1 MQGHN
6 VTHPLLYMFMWMKRT
21 HVSLYIL
28 VYTTHTSIH
37 VHLDILCIQDRLI
50 YTYYKKPELLVTHP
64 DYLLV
69 IEVVTKKTS
78 ARLILLQSLGYEI
91 WAQCTRMEKKLYNVR
106 GARGPGKSVWMLCV
120 CVPAI
125 YVTYIT
131 QGIIQENVWVIDGT
145 LLLHLLLIALVE

>member
-1 MQGHN
+1 MISWRI
-6 VTHPLLYMFMWMKRT
+6 L
-21 HVSLYIL
+21 VSFRGLFEDYIF

-37 VHLDILCIQDRLI
+37 VHLHILCIQDRLI
-50 YTYYKKPELLVTHP
+50 YTYYTKPDHP

-78 ARLILLQSLGYEI
+78 ARLILLQSLGFEI
-91 WAQCTRMEKKLYNVR
+91 WAQCTRMDKKLYKIR
-106 GARGPGKSVWMLCV
+106 GGRGPGKSVWMLCV

-131 QGIIQENVWVIDGT
+131 QGIVQENVWVIDCT